1 MNSFFGFIFV
11 LGVLVFVHEL
21 GHFLAARRLGVR
33 VITFSLGF
41 GPKIFKFTRGD
52 TEYCVSIIPL
62 GGYVKM
68 AGENPEEDL
77 AGADA
82 EFKSKTKWERFQVLF
97 AGPAMNLI
105 FSLFV
110 MWGVLYQ
117 GANEPAFESQPAVVG
132 RVAENSPAARAGIE
146 IGEQIVSVAGR
157 SVSTWDELFIEVLPR
172 ADREIEIAVRD
183 TAGRERVLD
192 VTPETRTDART
203 NFEMGDLG
211 VGPALR
217 PEIIQVNAG
226 EPAGRAGMQIG
237 DVIHAI
243 NGEPVTGEDLV
254 PRIGGSTGIPLT
266 ITVMRDSETQDLIV
280 TPMQRGDT
288 GVIGVQFS
296 PFEMRVVEPGFIEAL
311 QMSVDRNYESSGL
324 IFRTLGGL
332 LTAETSPNQLAG
344 PLGIATMAGQAAEV
358 GWIQLF
364 TLMSMISVNLGLLNL
379 LPIPVLDGGHIF
391 IMAIEGAV
399 RRDFSVQLKERMRL
413 AGFAVMMLLMVTVIY
428 NDLTR
433 IEWIEALMPWR

>member
-1 MNSFFGFIFV
+1 
-11 LGVLVFVHEL
+11 
-21 GHFLAARRLGVR
+21 
-33 VITFSLGF
+33 
-41 GPKIFKFTRGD
+41 
-52 TEYCVSIIPL
+52 
-62 GGYVKM
+62 
-68 AGENPEEDL
+68 
-77 AGADA
+77 
-82 EFKSKTKWERFQVLF
+82 
-97 AGPAMNLI
+97 
-105 FSLFV
+105 
-110 MWGVLYQ
+110 VLYQ

-146 IGEQIVSVAGR
+146 IGERIVSVAGR

-172 ADREIEIAVRD
+172 ADREIEVVVRD

-237 DVIHAI
+237 DVIYAI
-243 NGEPVTGEDLV
+243 NGEPVTGEDLA
-254 PRIGGSTGIPLT
+254 PRIGESTGIPVT

-280 TPMQRGDT
+280 TPMQRGET

-296 PFEMRVVEPGFIEAL
+296 PFEVRVVEPGFIEAL
-311 QMSVDRNYESSGL
+311 QMSFDRNYEWSGL

-399 RRDFSVQLKERMRL
+399 RRDFSVQLKERMLL